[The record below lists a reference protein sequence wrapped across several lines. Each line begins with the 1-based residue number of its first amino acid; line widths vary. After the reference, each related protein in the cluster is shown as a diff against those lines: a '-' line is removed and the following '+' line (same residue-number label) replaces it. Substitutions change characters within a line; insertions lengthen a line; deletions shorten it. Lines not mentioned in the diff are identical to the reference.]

1 MTTELL
7 IWSFFMLCLVVHSA
21 CESTS
26 NPKTGDHTPLKKQH
40 DHLKHKDVYDMM
52 NKSSRK
58 DHQRMHEVQHLRISL
73 RAKPV
78 YGSGVYLRRPRP
90 TKGAAS
96 SLLAKPPTF
105 FLSAVLRHVAV
116 GLIIFALY

>member
-1 MTTELL
+1 
-7 IWSFFMLCLVVHSA
+7 
-21 CESTS
+21 
-26 NPKTGDHTPLKKQH
+26 
-40 DHLKHKDVYDMM
+40 MM
-52 NKSSRK
+52 NKSSSK
-58 DHQRMHEVQHLRISL
+58 SHQRMHEVQHLRISL

-78 YGSGVYLRRPRP
+78 FGSASYLRRPRP

-96 SLLAKPPTF
+96 SLLAKPLTF